1 MPNLSYIPPS
11 ATPFSDSAQLLDFA
25 TTLTDIYARH
35 LVPCM
40 VSLKHWPRQGWRLIT
55 LSPWQRTP
63 ELLAELKSAG
73 LEHMFGV
80 FVAHFDQ
87 GDYMEVWIPLP
98 SLDGLGSPITDPI
111 TNPTA

>member
-1 MPNLSYIPPS
+1 MNHPSYLKPS
-11 ATPFSDSAQLLDFA
+11 QTPFSDSAPLLDFA
-25 TTLTDIYARH
+25 ATLTDIYARH

-63 ELLAELKSAG
+63 ELLDDLKAAA

-80 FVAHFDQ
+80 FVAHFEQ